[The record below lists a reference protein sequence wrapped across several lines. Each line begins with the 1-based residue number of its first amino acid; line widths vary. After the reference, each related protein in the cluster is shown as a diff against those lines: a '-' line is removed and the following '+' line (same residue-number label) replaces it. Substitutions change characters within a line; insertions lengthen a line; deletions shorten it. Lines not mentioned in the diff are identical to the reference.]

1 MGTIFG
7 FNDTQ
12 TSKTLKGQGLKE
24 MFPFAHEPLT
34 ITKDMRRDEGLRSFL
49 TGFLGQDV
57 EDVAVEK
64 RKASFSDRESNL
76 GRGYG
81 SLR

>member
-24 MFPFAHEPLT
+24 MFPFAREPLT
-34 ITKDMRRDEGLRSFL
+34 ITKDIDEGLRSFS
-49 TGFLGQDV
+49 V
-57 EDVAVEK
+57 VCYIYARIHYEK
-64 RKASFSDRESNL
+64 LQALVKQPRA
-76 GRGYG
+76 
-81 SLR
+81 

>member
-7 FNDTQ
+7 FKGTQ

-24 MFPFAHEPLT
+24 MFPFAREPLT
-34 ITKDMRRDEGLRSFL
+34 ITKDIDEGLRSFL

-64 RKASFSDRESNL
+64 RRLLFRIERVN
-76 GRGYG
+76 
-81 SLR
+81 